1 MNALNT
7 DLLDTLSVSGSVAH
21 ALISYCLSISNTI
34 LALDSA
40 ILFSLHLWN
49 SMFCLSVCLLVCFT
63 STSIPSAF
71 WGTSFLSL
79 KKYAH
84 PPDCFTILLSQP
96 SLVIGQQYCRKLEV
110 LSWMVS
116 ISKRQWIEDR
126 LMSRWTLWKTPGQ
139 HCIFLIVTTPLRVGQ
154 VLFVFYFV
162 FGSYISLLE
171 KP

>member
-7 DLLDTLSVSGSVAH
+7 DLLDTLSVPGSVAH
-21 ALISYCLSISNTI
+21 ALISYCLRISNTI

-79 KKYAH
+79 KKYEH

-96 SLVIGQQYCRKLEV
+96 SLVIGQQYCKKLEV
-110 LSWMVS
+110 LS
-116 ISKRQWIEDR
+116 
-126 LMSRWTLWKTPGQ
+126 
-139 HCIFLIVTTPLRVGQ
+139 
-154 VLFVFYFV
+154 
-162 FGSYISLLE
+162 
-171 KP
+171 